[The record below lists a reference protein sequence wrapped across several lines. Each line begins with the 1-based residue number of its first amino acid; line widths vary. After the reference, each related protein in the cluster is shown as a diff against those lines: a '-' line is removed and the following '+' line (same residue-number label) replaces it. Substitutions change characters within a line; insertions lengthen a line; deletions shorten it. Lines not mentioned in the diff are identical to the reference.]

1 MDITGYGIR
10 IQFVSLCILFL
21 IGCGQ
26 GRNAAPDQ
34 YGVTATLHDVPAE
47 RTWQELD
54 IEKIGSISEG
64 DSYIVYN
71 PTTIKADDGDFL
83 SVYDTGNN
91 TLKTF
96 TAEGEHLATYGAG
109 EGRAPGQVLVLTDAG
124 VWRDSLVYL
133 VDPRQRRVSYFDRA
147 GNFVKTEDYDLP
159 VYRVHWAADSIKY
172 EIPPAPLP
180 GAPFMR
186 IGTPD
191 GAQEIFRQPVQV
203 EESFMLDGS
212 LHTTGR
218 KAIYVPNYIPVI
230 LTYSPDDTTG
240 TAYPTPDYG
249 RQLPNPRDSEFLN
262 EKTALSGGILSIFNP
277 SLEGE
282 GVAFDLYS
290 VNPIEYLRSVR
301 FRIDDASR
309 LTENVLYAHGE
320 NVLVA
325 ARDTT
330 VDLYRVLPSQSN

>member
-1 MDITGYGIR
+1 MATYSTRFR
-10 IQFVSLCILFL
+10 ILSLCVLFL
-21 IGCGQ
+21 IGCG
-26 GRNAAPDQ
+26 GERNTPPDP
-34 YGVTATLHDVPAE
+34 YGLTATLHDVPAE
-47 RTWQELD
+47 RIWQELD
-54 IEKIGSISEG
+54 AEKIGSISEG

-133 VDPRQRRVSYFDRA
+133 VDPRQRRVSFFNKNGD
-147 GNFVKTEDYDLP
+147 FVKTEDYDLP

-172 EIPPAPLP
+172 DIPPAPLP
-180 GAPFMR
+180 GTPFMR
-186 IGTPD
+186 IGTPEGTQD
-191 GAQEIFRQPVQV
+191 ISRPPVWV

-212 LHTTGR
+212 LHTAGR
-218 KAIYVPNYIPVI
+218 KAIYVPKYIPVI

-249 RQLPNPRDSEFLN
+249 RELPNPREGEFLN
-262 EKTALSGGILSIFNP
+262 QKATLSGGILSVFNP

-290 VNPIEYLRSVR
+290 ANPIKYLRSVR
-301 FRIDDASR
+301 FRIEDATG
-309 LTENVLYAHGE
+309 LTENVLYAHGQK
-320 NVLVA
+320 VLAA

-330 VDLYRVLPSQSN
+330 VDLYRVLPSTE